1 MEPKLQVVMYHYVRD
16 LPRTE
21 FPRIKGM
28 LTEDFQRQ
36 VDDLSSRYEMATIE
50 SALAFL
56 RGEYHPKRD
65 LCLLTFDDGLKDHY
79 ETATPI
85 LEEKGIQGLF
95 FLITGCLAEK
105 RVAPVHMNH
114 FLMASLDF
122 EDYRG
127 RFLERL
133 AERTGDAT
141 GDSAIDAV
149 TAERTYPLDEP
160 GVARFKYLF
169 NFKLDAA
176 TRDAIVGELFTETL
190 GDEGAFADQL
200 YVSWDES
207 RAMQKSGMALGGHTH
222 RHRPLSALEPAELVD
237 DMARC
242 RKLLLDNVEPQAAWP
257 FSYPYGKR
265 DSFTAQ
271 AIERLKAEGYDCSFT
286 TEEGDNEPGAD
297 PFLIRRV
304 DCKKAR

>member
-1 MEPKLQVVMYHYVRD
+1 MYHYVRD

-28 LTEDFQRQ
+28 LTDDFRRQ
-36 VDDLSSRYEMATIE
+36 VTDLASRYEMATLE

-56 RGEYHPKRD
+56 QGEYQPKRD
-65 LCLLTFDDGLKDHY
+65 LCLLTFDDGLRDHF

-85 LEEKGIQGLF
+85 LEERGIQGLF
-95 FLITGCLAEK
+95 FLITGCLAER

-114 FLMASLDF
+114 FLMASLPF
-122 EDYRG
+122 EEYRG
-127 RFLERL
+127 RFLARL
-133 AERTGDAT
+133 AERTGNPA
-141 GDSAIDAV
+141 GDSEIDAA

-169 NFKLDAA
+169 NFKLDAEI
-176 TRDAIVGELFTETL
+176 RDAIVNELFGETL
-190 GDEGAFADQL
+190 GDEGAFADRL
-200 YVSWDES
+200 YLSWGEG
-207 RAMQKSGMALGGHTH
+207 RQMQQAGMALGGHTH
-222 RHRPLSALEPAELVD
+222 RHRPLAALEPSE
-237 DMARC
+237 MAKDLECC
-242 RKLLLDNVEPQAAWP
+242 RKLLLGNAGAQVAWP

-265 DSFTAQ
+265 DSFTQ
-271 AIERLKAEGYDCSFT
+271 GTIEKLKAQGYHCSFT
-286 TEEGDNEPGAD
+286 TEEGDNEPGVD